1 MCFIILQVCQKV
13 QSKCQFLACAHSV
26 SRVHGHSVYFT
37 YSRNLQVQF
46 LSYAISYKR
55 SYNSFV
61 SRSVFAKNPI
71 STASRYGWGGF
82 YTSNHRSHRLA
93 RSQIHAAVD
102 VATAVEVINDLG
114 LDTLTLLMV
123 TVLVVP
129 AFKILK
135 ASPVRIRSI
144 TFSLQLSFII
154 FWFLFFTCILCLV
167 KEYKCGHRYFNTLAN
182 DI

>member
-1 MCFIILQVCQKV
+1 MCFIIFQVCQKV
-13 QSKCQFLACAHSV
+13 QSKSQFLACAHSS

-37 YSRNLQVQF
+37 YSRNLQVRF
-46 LSYAISYKR
+46 LSYAISYR
-55 SYNSFV
+55 RYNSFV

-71 STASRYGWGGF
+71 LTASRYGWGGF
-82 YTSNHRSHRLA
+82 YTSNRRLHRLE

-102 VATAVEVINDLG
+102 VATAVDVINDLG
-114 LDTLTLLMV
+114 LDTLTFLMV

-135 ASPVRIRSI
+135 ASPVRIRSL

-154 FWFLFFTCILCLV
+154 CWFLFFTCILCLV
-167 KEYKCGHRYFNTLAN
+167 KEY
-182 DI
+182 